1 MKNQITSEER
11 KELIEEIK
19 NKYNKYKEKVSNKR
33 VKEIK
38 DEFIDLFKVCESL
51 YKIVLKKYLLDNN
64 KYKNDKEMILNYNQ
78 ITASLKM
85 CQYSIDEELIKKI
98 FSSVGK
104 YAKKGSKSAKV
115 LRNEVEHSLST
126 SSIDE
131 IIERK
136 DELFKYMRDFI
147 RYLKK

>member
-1 MKNQITSEER
+1 
-11 KELIEEIK
+11 
-19 NKYNKYKEKVSNKR
+19 
-33 VKEIK
+33 
-38 DEFIDLFKVCESL
+38 
-51 YKIVLKKYLLDNN
+51 
-64 KYKNDKEMILNYNQ
+64 MILNYNQ

-85 CQYSIDEELIKKI
+85 CRYSIDEGLIKKI

-115 LRNEVEHSLST
+115 LRNEIEHSLST

-131 IIERK
+131 TIERK

-147 RYLKK
+147 SCLKK